1 MKISELIE
9 KLNAFYERHGD
20 LTVCVQHRDDGG
32 AYDTF
37 EVLEDDLSYSY
48 CWDEEEVNGK
58 IEKVLML

>member
-9 KLNAFYERHGD
+9 KLSDIQGRHGD

-37 EVLEDDLSYSY
+37 EVLEDLSLYF
-48 CWDEEEVNGK
+48 DEKEVNGDT
-58 IEKVLML
+58 EKVLMI

>member
-9 KLNAFYERHGD
+9 NLSDIQGRHGD

-37 EVLEDDLSYSY
+37 EVLEDLSLYL
-48 CWDEEEVNGK
+48 DEKEANGDT
-58 IEKVLML
+58 EKVLMI

>member
-9 KLNAFYERHGD
+9 KLSDIQRRHGD

-37 EVLEDDLSYSY
+37 EVFEDLSLYL
-48 CWDEEEVNGK
+48 DEKEVNGDT
-58 IEKVLML
+58 EKVLMI

>member
-9 KLNAFYERHGD
+9 KLSDIQKRHGD

-37 EVLEDDLSYSY
+37 EVLEDLSLYL
-48 CWDEEEVNGK
+48 DEKEVNGDT
-58 IEKVLML
+58 EKVLMI

>member
-9 KLNAFYERHGD
+9 NLSDIQGRHGD

-37 EVLEDDLSYSY
+37 EVLEDLSLYL
-48 CWDEEEVNGK
+48 DEKEVNGDT
-58 IEKVLML
+58 EKVLMI

>member
-9 KLNAFYERHGD
+9 KLSDIQGRHGS

-37 EVLEDDLSYSY
+37 EVLEDLSLYL
-48 CWDEEEVNGK
+48 DEKEVNGET
-58 IEKVLML
+58 EKVLMI

>member
-9 KLNAFYERHGD
+9 KLSDIQERHGD

-37 EVLEDDLSYSY
+37 EVLEDLSLYL
-48 CWDEEEVNGK
+48 DKKEVNGDT
-58 IEKVLML
+58 EKVLMI

>member
-9 KLNAFYERHGD
+9 KLSDIQERHGD

-32 AYDTF
+32 AYNTF
-37 EVLEDDLSYSY
+37 EVLEDDLSY
-48 CWDEEEVNGK
+48 CWDEREINGK

>member
-9 KLNAFYERHGD
+9 KLSDIKDRHGD

-37 EVLEDDLSYSY
+37 EVLEDLSLYLG
-48 CWDEEEVNGK
+48 EKGVNGDTERVMM
-58 IEKVLML
+58 I

>member
-9 KLNAFYERHGD
+9 KLSDIQDRHGD

-37 EVLEDDLSYSY
+37 EVLEDLSLYL
-48 CWDEEEVNGK
+48 DEKEVNGDT
-58 IEKVLML
+58 EKVLMI

>member
-9 KLNAFYERHGD
+9 RLEVIQAMHGD

-37 EVLEDDLSYSY
+37 EVLEDLSLYL
-48 CWDEEEVNGK
+48 DEKEVNGDT
-58 IEKVLML
+58 EKVLMI

>member
-9 KLNAFYERHGD
+9 KLSDIKDRHGD

-37 EVLEDDLSYSY
+37 EVLEDLSLYL
-48 CWDEEEVNGK
+48 DEKRSTGTLK
-58 IEKVLML
+58 KVLMI

>member
-9 KLNAFYERHGD
+9 KLSDIQDRHGD

-37 EVLEDDLSYSY
+37 EVLEDLSLYL
-48 CWDEEEVNGK
+48 DEKEVNGDT
-58 IEKVLML
+58 EKVLML

>member
-9 KLNAFYERHGD
+9 KLSYIQDIHGD

-37 EVLEDDLSYSY
+37 EFLEDLSLYL
-48 CWDEEEVNGK
+48 DEKEVNGDT
-58 IEKVLML
+58 EKVLMI

>member
-9 KLNAFYERHGD
+9 KLSDIQERHGD

-37 EVLEDDLSYSY
+37 EVLEDLSLYL
-48 CWDEEEVNGK
+48 DEKEVNEDT
-58 IEKVLML
+58 EKVLMI

>member
-9 KLNAFYERHGD
+9 KLSDIQERYGD

-37 EVLEDDLSYSY
+37 EVLEDLSLYL
-48 CWDEEEVNGK
+48 DEKEVNGYT
-58 IEKVLML
+58 EKVLMI

>member
-9 KLNAFYERHGD
+9 KLSDIQGRHGD

-37 EVLEDDLSYSY
+37 EVLEDLSLYL
-48 CWDEEEVNGK
+48 DEKEVNGDT
-58 IEKVLML
+58 EKVLMI